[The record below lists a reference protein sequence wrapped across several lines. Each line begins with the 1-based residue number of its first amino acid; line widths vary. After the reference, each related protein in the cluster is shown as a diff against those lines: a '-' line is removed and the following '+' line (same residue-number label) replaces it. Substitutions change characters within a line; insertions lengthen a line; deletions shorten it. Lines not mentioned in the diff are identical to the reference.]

1 MLEKTLKQRGKACGP
16 CSGGTPSPQGQEVME
31 IASEDAR
38 RERGEWAGGTR
49 TPEGQ
54 LRVRDRL
61 ACAVLA
67 TQLGP
72 PHLPQPG
79 AGLLARAAGTMDDGC
94 GVGGSELVLSF
105 SLPSCSLS
113 PDARKQLRLQ
123 ESQEA
128 FSETLQRV
136 PQPALIRPQVP
147 AALLPLPVICGTSGR
162 RGNREP

>member
-94 GVGGSELVLSF
+94 GVGVR
-105 SLPSCSLS
+105 SLS

>member
-31 IASEDAR
+31 IASEDAL
-38 RERGEWAGGTR
+38 RERGEWAGGTQ

-79 AGLLARAAGTMDDGC
+79 AGPPTGQ
-94 GVGGSELVLSF
+94 VLKEI
-105 SLPSCSLS
+105 SLS